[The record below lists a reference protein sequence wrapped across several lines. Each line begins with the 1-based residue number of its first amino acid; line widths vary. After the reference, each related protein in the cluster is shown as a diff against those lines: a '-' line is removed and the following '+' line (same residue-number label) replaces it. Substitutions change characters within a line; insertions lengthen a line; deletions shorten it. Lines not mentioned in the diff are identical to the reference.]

1 MRFGRI
7 ADQLAILV
15 LWNGADDT
23 AMDAPAK
30 LVFKAWLDMN
40 V

>member
-1 MRFGRI
+1 MVRFGRI

-23 AMDAPAK
+23 AMDAQ
-30 LVFKAWLDMN
+30 LSWYLRHGWT
-40 V
+40 